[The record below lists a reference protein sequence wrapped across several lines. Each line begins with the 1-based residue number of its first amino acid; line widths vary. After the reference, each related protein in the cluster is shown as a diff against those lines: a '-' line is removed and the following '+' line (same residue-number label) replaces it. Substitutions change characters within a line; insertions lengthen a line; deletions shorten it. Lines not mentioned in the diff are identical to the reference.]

1 MSRAALC
8 ELLAIK
14 LARYYANDKTALA
27 TALTTNW
34 RPTAGAPSEV
44 VAEIKDR
51 VGGSEEDLEDPNNAL
66 EVYLITHIIMVED
79 VSHTLIVSSLAPT
92 VGKTYKIKEFSG
104 EQRGAGYSQR
114 NLCRPNCLF
123 NTFKDDS
130 PRRLQTS
137 PSQLL

>member
-1 MSRAALC
+1 MMSRAALC

-66 EVYLITHIIMVED
+66 EVYLIAHIIMVED
-79 VSHTLIVSSLAPT
+79 LSHTLIFSSPH
-92 VGKTYKIKEFSG
+92 S
-104 EQRGAGYSQR
+104 YSWQYIQNR
-114 NLCRPNCLF
+114 RVFWRIAWCRL
-123 NTFKDDS
+123 
-130 PRRLQTS
+130 
-137 PSQLL
+137 

>member
-1 MSRAALC
+1 MAAVYACFVARSHFLALAAKDAAHSNTMMSRAALC

-66 EVYLITHIIMVED
+66 EV
-79 VSHTLIVSSLAPT
+79 
-92 VGKTYKIKEFSG
+92 
-104 EQRGAGYSQR
+104 
-114 NLCRPNCLF
+114 
-123 NTFKDDS
+123 
-130 PRRLQTS
+130 
-137 PSQLL
+137 